1 MSKGK
6 KRRQAKQKAK
16 RIMKARRGKNAPFD
30 LQNSPKKYR
39 GFSNK
44 YCYKTNIHRLIYK
57 DASFSNIK
65 FQASNMTDC
74 NYRNS
79 KLNCI
84 DYVGCNLKGSN
95 FTGAKLRNVLFMCCH
110 LNGVNFT
117 NCKFQNV
124 YFITTNIEKCKGFPN
139 DGFIQMRTC
148 PKLDIDEKISIA
160 VDRMCQIKAAHIF
173 HVANNKLNMWTIK
186 IVLDKY
192 GAMTGDLLLR
202 LSRER
207 KLKALYSLGAY
218 CNFIESHYDVC

>member
-16 RIMKARRGKNAPFD
+16 RIMKARRGKIAPFD

-95 FTGAKLRNVLFMCCH
+95 FTGANLTGLILLIANFKMFILLQQILKNVKDFRTMDLYRCALVRNWMLM
-110 LNGVNFT
+110 
-117 NCKFQNV
+117 K
-124 YFITTNIEKCKGFPN
+124 
-139 DGFIQMRTC
+139 
-148 PKLDIDEKISIA
+148 
-160 VDRMCQIKAAHIF
+160 
-173 HVANNKLNMWTIK
+173 
-186 IVLDKY
+186 
-192 GAMTGDLLLR
+192 R
-202 LSRER
+202 L
-207 KLKALYSLGAY
+207 A
-218 CNFIESHYDVC
+218 